1 MFFDEE
7 MLLDLRLNILD
18 EFVDKFVIVESS
30 YTHSGKEKK
39 LIFDINK
46 YSKFKKKINYII
58 LKEPPKGIEEI
69 SSNDSEGEISRK
81 EILNALKRENLQ
93 RDVILNGLKDADS
106 NDWIIVSDIDEIP
119 DLTKV
124 NFNSIKNKIIFFK
137 QRVFYYKLNLE
148 LKTLRWIGTKACRK
162 KYLKSPQ
169 WLRNIKDKI
178 YPKWRL
184 DILFSEKKYND
195 IFFIE
200 NGGWHFSFVK
210 KPEDIE
216 KKLRSY
222 LHHREY
228 DIDPLGLDKIK
239 NFINSK
245 SVIYD
250 HRVDQTQNKFGGG
263 VGASY
268 VKSISEWYN
277 KLNYIADPNERQR
290 LAEAYAS
297 KMHFGR

>member
-18 EFVDKFVIVESS
+18 KFVDKFVIVESS

-46 YSKFKKKINYII
+46 YSKFKEKINYIV
-58 LKEPPKGIEEI
+58 LKEPPIGLEEL
-69 SSNDSEGEISRK
+69 SVNDSEGEVSRK

-93 RDVILNGLKDADS
+93 RDTILKGLKDADK
-106 NDWIIVSDIDEIP
+106 NDWIIISDLDEIP
-119 DLTKV
+119 DLTNI
-124 NFNSIKNKIIFFK
+124 NFNNIKNKIIFFK
-137 QRVFYYKLNLE
+137 QKVFYYKLNLE
-148 LKTLRWIGTKACRK
+148 LKNLRWIGTKACRK
-162 KYLKSPQ
+162 KHLNSPQ

-178 YPKWRL
+178 YPKWRV
-184 DILFSEKKYND
+184 DILFSQKKYND
-195 IFFIE
+195 IFFVE

-216 KKLRSY
+216 KKLKSY

-228 DIDPLGLDKIK
+228 DIDPVGIDKIK
-239 NFINSK
+239 NLINTK

-250 HRVDQTQNKFGGG
+250 HRVDQTQYKFGGG
-263 VGASY
+263 Q
-268 VKSISEWYN
+268 KLEKIDLEFLPNFISSN
-277 KLNYIADPNERQR
+277 KEKYLDWLE
-290 LAEAYAS
+290 
-297 KMHFGR
+297 K

>member
-1 MFFDEE
+1 MKIIDCFMFFDEE

-30 YTHSGKEKK
+30 YTHSGKKKK

-46 YSKFKKKINYII
+46 YSKFKEKINYII
-58 LKEPPKGIEEI
+58 LKDPPKGIEEI

-93 RDVILNGLKDADS
+93 RDTILNGLKDADS
-106 NDWIIVSDIDEIP
+106 NDWIIISDLDEIP

-124 NFNSIKNKIIFFK
+124 NFNNIKNKIIFFK
-137 QRVFYYKLNLE
+137 QKVFYYKLNLE

-184 DILFSEKKYND
+184 DIFFSEKRYND

-250 HRVDQTQNKFGGG
+250 HRVDQTQNKFSGGQKLEKIDLELLPKHI
-263 VGASY
+263 SSNK
-268 VKSISEWYN
+268 VKYLDWLE
-277 KLNYIADPNERQR
+277 
-290 LAEAYAS
+290 
-297 KMHFGR
+297 

>member
-18 EFVDKFVIVESS
+18 KFVDKFVIVESS

-46 YSKFKKKINYII
+46 YSKFKEKINYIV
-58 LKEPPKGIEEI
+58 LKEPPKGLEEV
-69 SSNDSEGEISRK
+69 SVNDSEGEVSRK

-93 RDVILNGLKDADS
+93 RDTILKGLKDADK
-106 NDWIIVSDIDEIP
+106 NDWIIISDLDEIP
-119 DLTKV
+119 DLTNI
-124 NFNSIKNKIIFFK
+124 NFNNIKNKIIFFK
-137 QRVFYYKLNLE
+137 QKVFYYKLNLE
-148 LKTLRWIGTKACRK
+148 LKNLRWIGTKACRK
-162 KYLKSPQ
+162 KHLNSPQ

-184 DILFSEKKYND
+184 DILFSQKKYND
-195 IFFIE
+195 IFFVE

-216 KKLRSY
+216 KKLKSY

-228 DIDPLGLDKIK
+228 DIDPVGIDKIK
-239 NFINSK
+239 NLINTK

-250 HRVDQTQNKFGGG
+250 HRVDQTQYKFGGG
-263 VGASY
+263 Q
-268 VKSISEWYN
+268 KLEKIDLEFLPNFISSN
-277 KLNYIADPNERQR
+277 KEKYLDWLE
-290 LAEAYAS
+290 
-297 KMHFGR
+297 K

>member
-18 EFVDKFVIVESS
+18 KFVDRFVIVESS

-46 YSKFKKKINYII
+46 YSKFKEKINYII
-58 LKEPPKGIEEI
+58 LKDPPEGIEVI
-69 SSNDSEGEISRK
+69 NSNDSEGEISRK

-93 RDVILNGLKDADS
+93 RDTILNGLKDADS
-106 NDWIIVSDIDEIP
+106 NDWIIVSDLDEIP

-124 NFNSIKNKIIFFK
+124 NFNKIKNKIIFFK
-137 QRVFYYKLNLE
+137 QKVFYYKLNLE

-162 KYLKSPQ
+162 KHLKSPQ

-178 YPKWRL
+178 YPKWRI

-228 DIDPLGLDKIK
+228 DIDPIGIEKIQ
-239 NFINSK
+239 NLINSK

-250 HRVDQTQNKFGGG
+250 HRVDQTQYKFGGG
-263 VGASY
+263 Q
-268 VKSISEWYN
+268 KLEKIDLELLPKHISTN
-277 KLNYIADPNERQR
+277 KEKYLDWLE
-290 LAEAYAS
+290 
-297 KMHFGR
+297 

>member
-18 EFVDKFVIVESS
+18 KFVDQFVIVESS

-46 YSKFKKKINYII
+46 YSKFKEKINYII
-58 LKEPPKGIEEI
+58 LKDPPEGIEVI
-69 SSNDSEGEISRK
+69 NSNDSEGEISRK

-93 RDVILNGLKDADS
+93 RDTIFNGLKNADS
-106 NDWIIVSDIDEIP
+106 NDWIIVSDLDEIP
-119 DLTKV
+119 DLTKL
-124 NFNSIKNKIIFFK
+124 NFNNIKNKIIFFK
-137 QRVFYYKLNLE
+137 QKVFYYKLNLE

-162 KYLKSPQ
+162 KHLKSPQ

-178 YPKWRL
+178 YPKWRI

-228 DIDPLGLDKIK
+228 DIDPIGIEKIQ
-239 NFINSK
+239 NLINSK

-250 HRVDQTQNKFGGG
+250 HRVDQTQYKFGGG
-263 VGASY
+263 Q
-268 VKSISEWYN
+268 KLEKIDLELLPKHISSN
-277 KLNYIADPNERQR
+277 KEKYLDWLE
-290 LAEAYAS
+290 
-297 KMHFGR
+297 

>member
-18 EFVDKFVIVESS
+18 KFVDQFVIVESS

-46 YSKFKKKINYII
+46 YSKFKEKINYII
-58 LKEPPKGIEEI
+58 LKDPPEGIEEI
-69 SSNDSEGEISRK
+69 SNGDNEGEISRK

-93 RDVILNGLKDADS
+93 RDTIFNGLKDADK
-106 NDWIIVSDIDEIP
+106 NDWIIISDLDEIP
-119 DLTKV
+119 DLTNI
-124 NFNSIKNKIIFFK
+124 NFNNIKNKIIFFK
-137 QRVFYYKLNLE
+137 QKVFYYKLNLE
-148 LKTLRWIGTKACRK
+148 LKTLRWIGTKACK
-162 KYLKSPQ
+162 KKHLKSPQ

-178 YPKWRL
+178 YPKWRI

-195 IFFIE
+195 IFFVE
-200 NGGWHFSFVK
+200 NGGWHFTFVK

-216 KKLRSY
+216 KKLKSY

-228 DIDPLGLDKIK
+228 DIDPVGVDKIR
-239 NFINSK
+239 NLINSK

-250 HRVDQTQNKFGGG
+250 HRVDQTQYKFGGG
-263 VGASY
+263 QKLEKIDLEFLPRY
-268 VKSISEWYN
+268 ISSN
-277 KLNYIADPNERQR
+277 KEKYLDWLE
-290 LAEAYAS
+290 
-297 KMHFGR
+297 K

>member
-93 RDVILNGLKDADS
+93 RDTILNGLKDADS
-106 NDWIIVSDIDEIP
+106 NDWIIVSDLDEIP

-124 NFNSIKNKIIFFK
+124 NFNNIKNKIIFFK
-137 QRVFYYKLNLE
+137 QKVFYYKLNLE

-228 DIDPLGLDKIK
+228 DIDPIGIDKIK

-250 HRVDQTQNKFGGG
+250 HRVDQTQYKFSGGQKLEKMDLKFLPK
-263 VGASY
+263 Y
-268 VKSISEWYN
+268 ISSNQEKYSDWLE
-277 KLNYIADPNERQR
+277 K
-290 LAEAYAS
+290 
-297 KMHFGR
+297 

>member
-18 EFVDKFVIVESS
+18 KFVDQFVIVESS

-46 YSKFKKKINYII
+46 YSKFKEKINYII
-58 LKEPPKGIEEI
+58 LKDPPEGIEVI
-69 SSNDSEGEISRK
+69 NSNDSEDEISRK

-93 RDVILNGLKDADS
+93 RDTIFNGLKNADS
-106 NDWIIVSDIDEIP
+106 NDWIIVSDLDEIP

-124 NFNSIKNKIIFFK
+124 NFNKIKNKIIFFK
-137 QRVFYYKLNLE
+137 QKVFYYKLNLE

-162 KYLKSPQ
+162 KHLKSPQ

-178 YPKWRL
+178 YPKWRI

-195 IFFIE
+195 IFFVE

-228 DIDPLGLDKIK
+228 DIDPIGIEKIQ
-239 NFINSK
+239 NLINSK

-250 HRVDQTQNKFGGG
+250 HRVDQTQYKFGGG
-263 VGASY
+263 Q
-268 VKSISEWYN
+268 KLEKIDLELLPKHISTN
-277 KLNYIADPNERQR
+277 KEKYLDWLE
-290 LAEAYAS
+290 
-297 KMHFGR
+297 

>member
-18 EFVDKFVIVESS
+18 KFVDKFVIVESS

-46 YSKFKKKINYII
+46 YSKFKKKINYIV

-69 SSNDSEGEISRK
+69 NNNDSEGEISRK

-93 RDVILNGLKDADS
+93 RDTIFNGLNDADK
-106 NDWIIVSDIDEIP
+106 NDWIIISDLDEIP
-119 DLTKV
+119 DLTNI
-124 NFNSIKNKIIFFK
+124 NFNNIKNKIIFFK
-137 QRVFYYKLNLE
+137 QKVFYYKLNLE
-148 LKTLRWIGTKACRK
+148 LKNLRWIGAKACRK
-162 KYLKSPQ
+162 KHLKSPQ
-169 WLRNIKDKI
+169 WLRNLKDKI
-178 YPKWRL
+178 YPKWRV
-184 DILFSEKKYND
+184 DILFSEKKYSD

-216 KKLRSY
+216 KKLKSY

-228 DIDPLGLDKIK
+228 DIDPVGIDKIK
-239 NFINSK
+239 NLINSK

-250 HRVDQTQNKFGGG
+250 HRVDQTQYKFGG
-263 VGASY
+263 AQKLEKIDLEFLPRY
-268 VKSISEWYN
+268 ISSN
-277 KLNYIADPNERQR
+277 KEKYLDWLE
-290 LAEAYAS
+290 
-297 KMHFGR
+297 K

>member
-39 LIFDINK
+39 LVFDINK

-69 SSNDSEGEISRK
+69 SSNDSEDEISRK

-93 RDVILNGLKDADS
+93 RDAILNGLKDADS
-106 NDWIIVSDIDEIP
+106 NDWIIVSDLDEIP

-124 NFNSIKNKIIFFK
+124 NFNNIKNKIIFFK

-184 DILFSEKKYND
+184 DILFSEKRYND

-263 VGASY
+263 QKLEKIDLELLPKHISSNK
-268 VKSISEWYN
+268 VKYLDWLE
-277 KLNYIADPNERQR
+277 
-290 LAEAYAS
+290 
-297 KMHFGR
+297 

>member
-18 EFVDKFVIVESS
+18 KFVDKFVIVESS

-46 YSKFKKKINYII
+46 YSKFKKKINYIV
-58 LKEPPKGIEEI
+58 LKDPPKGIEEI
-69 SSNDSEGEISRK
+69 NNNDSEGEISRK

-93 RDVILNGLKDADS
+93 RDTIFNGLNNADK
-106 NDWIIVSDIDEIP
+106 NDWIIISDLDEIP
-119 DLTKV
+119 DLSNV
-124 NFNSIKNKIIFFK
+124 NFNNIKNKIIFFK
-137 QRVFYYKLNLE
+137 QKVFYYKLNLE
-148 LKTLRWIGTKACRK
+148 LKNLRWIGTKACRK
-162 KYLKSPQ
+162 KHLKSPQ
-169 WLRNIKDKI
+169 WLRNLKDKI
-178 YPKWRL
+178 YPKWRV
-184 DILFSEKKYND
+184 DILFSEKKYSD

-216 KKLRSY
+216 KKLKSY

-228 DIDPLGLDKIK
+228 DIDPVGIDKIK
-239 NFINSK
+239 NLINSK

-250 HRVDQTQNKFGGG
+250 HRVDQTQYKFGGG
-263 VGASY
+263 QKLEKIDLDFLPRY
-268 VKSISEWYN
+268 ISSN
-277 KLNYIADPNERQR
+277 KEKYLDWLER
-290 LAEAYAS
+290 
-297 KMHFGR
+297 

>member
-18 EFVDKFVIVESS
+18 KFVDQFVIVESS

-46 YSKFKKKINYII
+46 YSKFKEKINYII
-58 LKEPPKGIEEI
+58 LKDPPEGIEEI
-69 SSNDSEGEISRK
+69 NNGDSEGEISRK

-93 RDVILNGLKDADS
+93 RDTIFNGLKDADK
-106 NDWIIVSDIDEIP
+106 NDWIIISDLDEIP
-119 DLTKV
+119 DLTNI
-124 NFNSIKNKIIFFK
+124 NFNNIKNKIIFFK
-137 QRVFYYKLNLE
+137 QKVFYYKLNLE
-148 LKTLRWIGTKACRK
+148 LKTLRWIGTKACK
-162 KYLKSPQ
+162 KKHLKSPQ

-178 YPKWRL
+178 YPKWRI

-195 IFFIE
+195 IFFVE
-200 NGGWHFSFVK
+200 NGGWHFTFIK

-216 KKLRSY
+216 KKLKSY

-228 DIDPLGLDKIK
+228 DIYTVGVDKIR
-239 NFINSK
+239 NLINSK

-250 HRVDQTQNKFGGG
+250 HRVDQTQYKFGGG
-263 VGASY
+263 QKLEKIDFEFLPRY
-268 VKSISEWYN
+268 ISSN
-277 KLNYIADPNERQR
+277 KEKYLDWLE
-290 LAEAYAS
+290 
-297 KMHFGR
+297 K

>member
-18 EFVDKFVIVESS
+18 KFVDQFVIVESS

-46 YSKFKKKINYII
+46 YSKFKEKINYII
-58 LKEPPKGIEEI
+58 LETPPKGIEEI

-93 RDVILNGLKDADS
+93 RDTILNGLKDADS
-106 NDWIIVSDIDEIP
+106 NDWIILSDLDEIP
-119 DLTKV
+119 DLTKL
-124 NFNSIKNKIIFFK
+124 NFNNIKNKIIFFK
-137 QRVFYYKLNLE
+137 QKVFYYKLNLE

-162 KYLKSPQ
+162 KHLKSPQ

-178 YPKWRL
+178 YPKWRI

-228 DIDPLGLDKIK
+228 DIDPIGIEKIQ
-239 NFINSK
+239 NLINSK

-250 HRVDQTQNKFGGG
+250 HRVDQTQYKFGGG
-263 VGASY
+263 Q
-268 VKSISEWYN
+268 KLEKIDLELLPKHISSN
-277 KLNYIADPNERQR
+277 KEKYLDWLE
-290 LAEAYAS
+290 
-297 KMHFGR
+297 

>member
-18 EFVDKFVIVESS
+18 KFVDHFVIVESS

-46 YSKFKKKINYII
+46 YSKFKEKINYII
-58 LKEPPKGIEEI
+58 LKDPPEGIEEI
-69 SSNDSEGEISRK
+69 NNGDSEDEISRK

-93 RDVILNGLKDADS
+93 RDTIFNGLKDADK
-106 NDWIIVSDIDEIP
+106 NDWIIISDLDEIP
-119 DLTKV
+119 DLTNI
-124 NFNSIKNKIIFFK
+124 NFNNIKNKIIFFK
-137 QRVFYYKLNLE
+137 QKVFYYKLNLE
-148 LKTLRWIGTKACRK
+148 LKTLRWIGTKACK
-162 KYLKSPQ
+162 KKHLKSPQ

-178 YPKWRL
+178 YPKWRI

-195 IFFIE
+195 IFFVE

-216 KKLRSY
+216 KKLKSY

-228 DIDPLGLDKIK
+228 DIDPVGVDKIR
-239 NFINSK
+239 NLINSK

-250 HRVDQTQNKFGGG
+250 HRVDQTQYKFGGG
-263 VGASY
+263 QKLEKIDLEFLPRY
-268 VKSISEWYN
+268 ISSN
-277 KLNYIADPNERQR
+277 KEKYLDWLE
-290 LAEAYAS
+290 
-297 KMHFGR
+297 K

>member
-18 EFVDKFVIVESS
+18 KFVDQFVIVESS

-46 YSKFKKKINYII
+46 YSKFKEKINYII
-58 LKEPPKGIEEI
+58 LKDPPEGIEEI
-69 SSNDSEGEISRK
+69 NNGDNEGEISRK

-93 RDVILNGLKDADS
+93 RDTIFNGLKDADK
-106 NDWIIVSDIDEIP
+106 NDWIIISDLDEIP
-119 DLTKV
+119 DLTNI
-124 NFNSIKNKIIFFK
+124 NFNNIKNKIIFFK
-137 QRVFYYKLNLE
+137 QKVFYYKLNLE
-148 LKTLRWIGTKACRK
+148 LKTLRWIGTKACK
-162 KYLKSPQ
+162 KKHLKSPQ

-178 YPKWRL
+178 YPKWRI

-195 IFFIE
+195 IFFVE
-200 NGGWHFSFVK
+200 NGGWHFTFVK

-216 KKLRSY
+216 KKLKAY

-228 DIDPLGLDKIK
+228 DIDPVGVDKIR
-239 NFINSK
+239 NLINSK

-250 HRVDQTQNKFGGG
+250 HRVDQTQYKFGGG
-263 VGASY
+263 QKLEKIDLEFLPRY
-268 VKSISEWYN
+268 ISSN
-277 KLNYIADPNERQR
+277 KEKYLDWLE
-290 LAEAYAS
+290 
-297 KMHFGR
+297 K

>member
-18 EFVDKFVIVESS
+18 KFVDQFVIVESS

-46 YSKFKKKINYII
+46 YSKFKEKINYII
-58 LKEPPKGIEEI
+58 LKDPPEGIEEI
-69 SSNDSEGEISRK
+69 NNGDNDGEISRK

-93 RDVILNGLKDADS
+93 RDTIFNGLKDADK
-106 NDWIIVSDIDEIP
+106 NDWIIISDLDEIP
-119 DLTKV
+119 DLTNI
-124 NFNSIKNKIIFFK
+124 NFNNIKNKIIFFK
-137 QRVFYYKLNLE
+137 QKVFYYKLNLE
-148 LKTLRWIGTKACRK
+148 LKTLRWIGTKACK
-162 KYLKSPQ
+162 KKHLKSPQ

-178 YPKWRL
+178 YPKWRI

-195 IFFIE
+195 IFFVE
-200 NGGWHFSFVK
+200 NGGWHFTFVK

-216 KKLRSY
+216 KKLKSY

-228 DIDPLGLDKIK
+228 DIDPVGVDKII
-239 NFINSK
+239 NLINSK

-250 HRVDQTQNKFGGG
+250 HRVDQTQYKFGGG
-263 VGASY
+263 QKLEKIDLEFLPRY
-268 VKSISEWYN
+268 ISSN
-277 KLNYIADPNERQR
+277 KEKYLDWLE
-290 LAEAYAS
+290 
-297 KMHFGR
+297 K

>member
-7 MLLDLRLNILD
+7 MLLDLRLNTL
-18 EFVDKFVIVESS
+18 DKFVDEFIIVESS

-58 LKEPPKGIEEI
+58 LKDPPEGIEEI
-69 SSNDSEGEISRK
+69 NNNDNENEISRK

-93 RDVILNGLKDADS
+93 RNTILNGIKDADN
-106 NDWIIVSDIDEIP
+106 NDWIIVSDLDEIP

-124 NFNSIKNKIIFFK
+124 NFNKIKNKIIFFK
-137 QRVFYYKLNLE
+137 QKVFYYKLNLE

-162 KYLKSPQ
+162 KHLKSPQ

-178 YPKWRL
+178 YPKWRI

-228 DIDPLGLDKIK
+228 DIDPIGIEKIQ
-239 NFINSK
+239 NLINSK

-250 HRVDQTQNKFGGG
+250 HRVDQTQYKFGGG
-263 VGASY
+263 Q
-268 VKSISEWYN
+268 KLEKIDLELLPKHISTN
-277 KLNYIADPNERQR
+277 KEKYLDWLE
-290 LAEAYAS
+290 
-297 KMHFGR
+297 

>member
-18 EFVDKFVIVESS
+18 KFVDQFVIVESS

-46 YSKFKKKINYII
+46 YSKFKEKINYII
-58 LKEPPKGIEEI
+58 LKDPPEGIEVI
-69 SSNDSEGEISRK
+69 NSNDSEGEISRK

-93 RDVILNGLKDADS
+93 RDTIFNGLKNADS
-106 NDWIIVSDIDEIP
+106 NDWIIVSDLDEIP

-124 NFNSIKNKIIFFK
+124 NFNKIKNKIIFFK
-137 QRVFYYKLNLE
+137 QKVFYYKLNLE

-162 KYLKSPQ
+162 KHLKSPQ

-178 YPKWRL
+178 YSKWRI

-228 DIDPLGLDKIK
+228 DIDPIGIEKIQ
-239 NFINSK
+239 NLINSK

-250 HRVDQTQNKFGGG
+250 HRVDQTQYKFGGG
-263 VGASY
+263 Q
-268 VKSISEWYN
+268 KLEKIDLELLPKHISSN
-277 KLNYIADPNERQR
+277 KEKYLDWLE
-290 LAEAYAS
+290 
-297 KMHFGR
+297 

>member
-46 YSKFKKKINYII
+46 YSKFKKKIDYII
-58 LKEPPKGIEEI
+58 LKDPPKGIEEI
-69 SSNDSEGEISRK
+69 SSNDSENEISRK

-93 RDVILNGLKDADS
+93 RDTILNGLKDVDS
-106 NDWIIVSDIDEIP
+106 NDWIIVSDLDEIP

-124 NFNSIKNKIIFFK
+124 NFNNIKNKIIFFK
-137 QRVFYYKLNLE
+137 QKVFYYKLNLE

-228 DIDPLGLDKIK
+228 DIDPIGLDKIK

-245 SVIYD
+245 SIIYD
-250 HRVDQTQNKFGGG
+250 HRVDQTQYKFGGG
-263 VGASY
+263 QKLEKIDLELLPKHISSNK
-268 VKSISEWYN
+268 VKYLDWLE
-277 KLNYIADPNERQR
+277 
-290 LAEAYAS
+290 
-297 KMHFGR
+297 

>member
-18 EFVDKFVIVESS
+18 KFVDKFVIVESS

-46 YSKFKKKINYII
+46 YSKFKKKINYIV

-69 SSNDSEGEISRK
+69 NNNDSEGEISRK

-93 RDVILNGLKDADS
+93 RDTIFNGLNDADK
-106 NDWIIVSDIDEIP
+106 NDWIIISDLDEIP
-119 DLTKV
+119 DLSNV
-124 NFNSIKNKIIFFK
+124 NFNNIKNKIIFFK
-137 QRVFYYKLNLE
+137 QKVFYYKLNLE
-148 LKTLRWIGTKACRK
+148 LKNLRWIGTKACRK
-162 KYLKSPQ
+162 KHLKSPQ

-178 YPKWRL
+178 YPKWRI

-195 IFFIE
+195 IFFVE
-200 NGGWHFSFVK
+200 NGGWHFTFVK

-216 KKLRSY
+216 KKLKSY

-228 DIDPLGLDKIK
+228 DIDPVGVDKIR
-239 NFINSK
+239 NLINSK

-250 HRVDQTQNKFGGG
+250 HRVDQTQYKFGGG
-263 VGASY
+263 QKLEKIDLEFLPRY
-268 VKSISEWYN
+268 ISSN
-277 KLNYIADPNERQR
+277 KEKYLDWLER
-290 LAEAYAS
+290 
-297 KMHFGR
+297 

>member
-46 YSKFKKKINYII
+46 YSKFKKKIDYII
-58 LKEPPKGIEEI
+58 LKDPPKGIEEI
-69 SSNDSEGEISRK
+69 SSNDSENEISRK

-93 RDVILNGLKDADS
+93 RDTILNGLKDVDS
-106 NDWIIVSDIDEIP
+106 NDWIIVSDLDEIP

-124 NFNSIKNKIIFFK
+124 NFNNIKNKIIFFK
-137 QRVFYYKLNLE
+137 QKVFYYKLNLE

-184 DILFSEKKYND
+184 DILFSEKRYND

-228 DIDPLGLDKIK
+228 DIDPIGLDKIK

-245 SVIYD
+245 SIIYD
-250 HRVDQTQNKFGGG
+250 HRVDQTQYKFGGG
-263 VGASY
+263 QKLEKIDLELLPKHISSNK
-268 VKSISEWYN
+268 VKYLDWLE
-277 KLNYIADPNERQR
+277 
-290 LAEAYAS
+290 
-297 KMHFGR
+297 

>member
-7 MLLDLRLNILD
+7 MLLDLRLNTL
-18 EFVDKFVIVESS
+18 DKFVDEFIIVESS

-58 LKEPPKGIEEI
+58 LKDPPEGIEEI
-69 SSNDSEGEISRK
+69 NNNDNENEISRK

-93 RDVILNGLKDADS
+93 RNTILNGLKDADN
-106 NDWIIVSDIDEIP
+106 NDWIIVSDLDEIP

-124 NFNSIKNKIIFFK
+124 NFNNIKNKIIFFK
-137 QRVFYYKLNLE
+137 QKVFYYKLNLE

-162 KYLKSPQ
+162 KHLKSPQ

-178 YPKWRL
+178 YPKWRI

-228 DIDPLGLDKIK
+228 DIEPIGIEKIQ
-239 NFINSK
+239 NLINSK

-250 HRVDQTQNKFGGG
+250 HRVDQTQYKFSGGQKLEKIDLELLPKHISSNKEK
-263 VGASY
+263 Y
-268 VKSISEWYN
+268 LDWLE
-277 KLNYIADPNERQR
+277 
-290 LAEAYAS
+290 
-297 KMHFGR
+297 